1 MTILTGRELEVLIGL
16 RTSWGRLYSKE
27 LARLLNED
35 DTKRAV
41 DLPSPKHFPKSMA
54 TALSGRQPTLEM
66 NAEDAE
72 SLGEHMRGV

>member
-35 DTKRAV
+35 DSNRAV
-41 DLPSPKHFPKSMA
+41 DAPIQHIFQS
-54 TALSGRQPTLEM
+54 ALRPMETVHLDGQR
-66 NAEDAE
+66 
-72 SLGEHMRGV
+72 